1 MKSVCITGVGGY
13 LGLATAHSLLDRG
26 YLVFGIDTF
35 KERPSDL
42 PKEVVYGQIDILDT
56 VSLVNFF
63 KENHIEVV
71 YHFAGIKYVG
81 KCEQDPELC
90 FSVNKDG
97 TASVLRAMEEAS
109 VKKIIYSSTYA
120 VYSWGDD
127 ILNLTEESLLG
138 PQTVYGKSKL
148 EAEHLIEESYNKKNI
163 SEYCILRYGNIIGCS
178 DNVPL
183 RTVQSFIDKLVFSSR
198 TTESV
203 VLNGSDFNTKDG
215 TVARDFIDVRD
226 VVNVNLHAL
235 QDRETGVYNISSGSA
250 TTLLEIIQIINEQTG
265 KDIRHSFALRQ
276 EGDPS
281 SIIVDSTKAY
291 QVFKWQPEFSI
302 TETLRQL
309 ITHAQY

>member
-13 LGLATAHSLLDRG
+13 LGLATAHSLLEKG
-26 YLVFGIDTF
+26 YLVFGVDTF
-35 KERPSDL
+35 KERPFDL
-42 PKEVVYGQIDILDT
+42 PKEVLYGSMDIRDT
-56 VSLVNFF
+56 VSLTNFF
-63 KENHIEVV
+63 EENSIEVI

-97 TASVLRAMEEAS
+97 TSSVLRAMEE
-109 VKKIIYSSTYA
+109 VGVGKIIYSSTYA
-120 VYSWGDD
+120 VYSWGND
-127 ILNLTEESLLG
+127 ILSLTEESLLG

-148 EAEHLIEESYNKKNI
+148 EAERLIEEAYNKKNI

-178 DNVPL
+178 DSVPL

-198 TTESV
+198 ATESV

-226 VVNVNLHAL
+226 VVKINLLAL
-235 QDRETGVYNISSGSA
+235 QDGVTGIYNISSGTA
-250 TTLLEIIQIINEQTG
+250 TTLLEIIQIINSETG
-265 KDIRHSFALRQ
+265 KDIRHSFTTRQ

-281 SIIVDSTKAY
+281 SIIVVNTKVQQA
-291 QVFKWQPEFSI
+291 FNWQPDFPVA
-302 TETLRQL
+302 ETIRQL
-309 ITHAQY
+309 ITRAQY